1 MSLLPYLRKYR
12 SLCEW
17 QERMELVSNRTASI
31 GQSARLLGVLS
42 DATDEQMKNLLG
54 NEDVLQLLLTS
65 NLRGV
70 DREALKAVLH
80 HDPLDRFNDKVL
92 SVFDWLAR
100 LRHYNV
106 TYWDNRL
113 TDEQFA
119 QAEAQLTAVPDDHEQ
134 RVRGAF
140 FFHVQFDSFAETV
153 EMWMKVFKG
162 ELPNSELWKSLK
174 FDEEHFRL
182 HELAETYEPNTIA
195 LVHVNLVSYWEPED
209 GRTIKDD
216 VRPQATEAGEKL
228 AQLELLSF
236 WGVCTDLLMEQ
247 NGTDLPY
254 TDMAGTEVTVPG
266 HDAWRAC
273 LYVRW
278 GRDFREAW
286 VDASGVDYRSYDW
299 SAPVVRRVRN

>member
-1 MSLLPYLRKYR
+1 MT
-12 SLCEW
+12 
-17 QERMELVSNRTASI
+17 TASI
-31 GQSARLLGVLS
+31 GQGSRLLRVFA
-42 DATDEQMKNLLG
+42 DATEAQMRNILG
-54 NEDVLQLLLTS
+54 NEDVLELLLTA
-65 NLRGV
+65 NLKTV

-106 TYWDNRL
+106 TYWDNWL

-140 FFHVQFDSFAETV
+140 FFHVQFATFAETV

-162 ELPNSELWKSLK
+162 ELPNSELWESLK

-182 HELAETYEPNTIA
+182 HELAETYEPNTIT

-216 VRPQATEAGEKL
+216 VRPQAKEAGEKL

-266 HDAWRAC
+266 GDAWRGC
-273 LYVRW
+273 LDVGWARD
-278 GRDFREAW
+278 GRRAW
-286 VDASGVDYRSYDW
+286 VSADWVDNRSCSW